1 MPNAIFVRQQFKW
14 VFMASVNFYQHK
26 ESNSK
31 TLILITFTFNHQRLR
46 LSTGLW
52 VPAKAWDKD
61 DQKAKPVK
69 EFAEANKRLREITNF
84 LLDKYDELFPS
95 ESAFS
100 KDEIKRKSQELKDS
114 YQVFIGRKEEKII
127 VQTTLLSFIGV
138 FQERYKNRFNPTH
151 VLHYNAL
158 KTHLESFQQK
168 KGFKVDFDTIGKDFY
183 LQFTHYL
190 KEIGLKPN
198 TIGSH
203 IKRVKRL
210 MNEAV
215 EDKLTTNQEHHKRDF
230 KVIKV
235 DVDTV
240 YLTEA
245 EIQALYELEIDIPEK
260 RRVRDIFVLNCFTG
274 LRHSDWSKVS
284 FENIHN
290 GNLYVRTQKTDEP
303 VILPVKPLVLEIL
316 NKYNNKLGVIS
327 LQKTNEAI
335 RFIGQLAFSKQ
346 IKSINI
352 NKWLEIRTHTAR
364 RSFATNAYLAGIPI
378 RDIMQITGHRKTESF
393 LKYIRVTKLET
404 AEKLKDHPFFR

>member
-1 MPNAIFVRQQFKW
+1 
-14 VFMASVNFYQHK
+14 MASVKYYQHK

-46 LSTGLW
+46 LSTGLT

-61 DQKAKPVK
+61 DKKAKPVK
-69 EFAEANKRLREITNF
+69 EFAETNKRLREITNF

-95 ESAFS
+95 ESVFS

-114 YQVFIGRKEEKII
+114 YQIFAGRKEEKII

-168 KGFKVDFDTIGKDFY
+168 KGFRVDFDTIGKDFY
-183 LQFTHYL
+183 LQFTYYL

-198 TIGSH
+198 TLGSH

-215 EDKLTTNQEHHKRDF
+215 EDKLKTNLDHHKRDF